1 MCLTAIPARER
12 LIPKNV
18 QGISPNVRL
27 RKKKPFSL
35 AHVGCIPSPETL
47 LAAQRLLARADFF
60 WLERN
65 LGSDDGVDWSFSG
78 IAATN
83 QCFSSRPHKNFC
95 LAQKLAPHVKLAT
108 EQDAMLFSRLQVQD
122 VDLLPASGRCTDLEK
137 LACLVTTNVD
147 DNLRRLFRRSL
158 PIPAH
163 SKRRSCGFD
172 YLHSCTHPGKEPI

>member
-1 MCLTAIPARER
+1 MCALLPFPRER

-65 LGSDDGVDWSFSG
+65 LGSDDGVDWFVFWNCCHEPVLFVT
-78 IAATN
+78 AA
-83 QCFSSRPHKNFC
+83 QEFLLGPKARP
-95 LAQKLAPHVKLAT
+95 ARQIG
-108 EQDAMLFSRLQVQD
+108 D
-122 VDLLPASGRCTDLEK
+122 
-137 LACLVTTNVD
+137 
-147 DNLRRLFRRSL
+147 
-158 PIPAH
+158 
-163 SKRRSCGFD
+163 
-172 YLHSCTHPGKEPI
+172 